1 VVRSLLDRLTCGESP
16 TNLLS
21 DTEGAS
27 IYSGEKQVGKVTSG
41 IPSPS
46 LGKNIAMGYI
56 ENAFSKKGKDVE
68 VEVRGK
74 RRPAQIVKMPFV
86 ETKYYRG

>member
-1 VVRSLLDRLTCGESP
+1 MVRTSSGPGVDESP
-16 TNLLS
+16 LTSLS
-21 DTEGAS
+21 DTEGAT
-27 IYSGEKQVGKVTSG
+27 IYSGETPIGKVTSG

-56 ENAFSKKGKDVE
+56 ENAFSKKGMGVE
-68 VEVRGK
+68 VDVRGK